1 MGGETLEQLRDL
13 AQLMKVLHQWGV
25 CMDVLGLQ
33 AFIQIAEYGSFRRA
47 AVAMNLSQTALS
59 HRIRKLETDIG
70 LSLFQ
75 RTTRTLTLTRA
86 GQEFFPKARDMLAR
100 LGSLYEDLKIEGQRA
115 RERVSIG
122 CLSSLGDLYLPGVL
136 RLFGEQNPDTTV
148 VIFDEHAAMLSDRVA
163 AGEAQFALTILGAQ
177 RWAEKQRVL
186 YEEDFV
192 AAVPAGHPLADRRHL
207 TWADLAGHPLARV
220 STTTSHGVMLSESLA
235 GTASQLDWRYEVQRT
250 YMAGTLVLAGLAIT
264 VLPRAAIPVH
274 ETVRIIPIGSPAVKR
289 TVGIITQEGVPLPPK
304 ALQLHRL
311 LLREIARVQKATARL
326 ARPDERV

>member
-1 MGGETLEQLRDL
+1 
-13 AQLMKVLHQWGV
+13 
-25 CMDVLGLQ
+25 MDVLGLQ

-59 HRIRKLETDIG
+59 HRIKKLETDIG

-86 GQEFFPKARDMLAR
+86 GQEFFPKARDMMAR
-100 LGSLYEDLKIEGQRA
+100 LGSLYEDLKIGGQRA

-122 CLSSLGDLYLPGVL
+122 CLGSLGELYLPGAL
-136 RLFGEQNPDTTV
+136 RIFSEQNPDTTV

-186 YEEDFV
+186 YEEEFV
-192 AAVPAGHPLADRRHL
+192 AAVPCDHPLAERQHL
-207 TWADLAGHPLARV
+207 TWADLAGYPLARV
-220 STTTSHGVMLSESLA
+220 STTTSHGVILSESLS
-235 GTASQLDWRYEVQRT
+235 GTASRLDWRYEVQRT

-274 ETVRIIPIGSPAVKR
+274 ETVRIIPISNPAVKR
-289 TVGIITQEGVPLPPK
+289 TVGIISQEGVPLPPK

-311 LLREIARVQKATARL
+311 LLREIARTRKAGRQAGSR
-326 ARPDERV
+326 